1 MPHLVVNR
9 TFELQDGRIIDIPM
23 DVMKELDKAY
33 DHQFKCIE
41 RRAEIRR
48 QILNAESIA
57 VSAIALAVIAILAA
71 GIVSYRFENLEKE
84 VDILRRAKLSEKK
97 IEQKADM
104 PGGSLVIQKGETD
117 EKDAKMEGRTE
128 PTENR
133 NQGSN

>member
-1 MPHLVVNR
+1 MGNRIIVNR

-71 GIVSYRFENLEKE
+71 GIVSYRFESLEKE

-97 IEQKADM
+97 IEQKMDV
-104 PGGSLVIQKGETD
+104 PGGSLIIKKGETND
-117 EKDAKMEGRTE
+117 TENKMEGKTE
-128 PTENR
+128 GPENR
-133 NQGSN
+133 AE